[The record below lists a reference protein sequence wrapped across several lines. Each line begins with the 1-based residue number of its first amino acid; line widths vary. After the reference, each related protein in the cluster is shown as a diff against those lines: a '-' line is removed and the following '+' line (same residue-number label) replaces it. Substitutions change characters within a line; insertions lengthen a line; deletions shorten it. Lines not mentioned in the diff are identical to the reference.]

1 MKIEYDP
8 KSDALYVRLNEKT
21 ILESEKIR
29 PGIIL
34 DYDAEGN
41 VSGIE
46 VLSAS
51 KFETLPLKKAA

>member
-21 ILESEKIR
+21 ILESEQIR